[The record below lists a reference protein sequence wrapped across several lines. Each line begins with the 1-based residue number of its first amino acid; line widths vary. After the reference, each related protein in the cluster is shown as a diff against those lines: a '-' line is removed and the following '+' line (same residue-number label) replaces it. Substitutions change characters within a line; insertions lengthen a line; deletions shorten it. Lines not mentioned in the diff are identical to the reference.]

1 MTPAYAVM
9 HLLRWQLLTLI
20 TAALLGGV
28 LYFYS
33 DSYVGQVHRNLH
45 HAQSQLDAAQQR
57 LTTAQQD
64 SENLGSYQAQYTTLE
79 KIRFIGDGQQRLDWL
94 EGLEKIRNKQLVLD
108 FRYYIAPQ
116 KRYTSNPA
124 IDSGNFDIHYSEMK
138 LQFELLHEAQL
149 IRFFDALRGDIKGH
163 YQLDGCTLQ
172 RLSPSTGTG
181 SAPQLKAECS
191 GGWITLTR
199 RNNTP

>member
-1 MTPAYAVM
+1 MNFAYAVL
-9 HLLRWQLLTLI
+9 HLLRWQLLTLV

-33 DSYVGQVHRNLH
+33 DSYARQAQRNLH
-45 HAQSQLDAAQQR
+45 NAHSQLDDAQQR

-64 SENLGSYQAQYTTLE
+64 SENLGSYQTQYTSLE
-79 KIRFIGDGQQRLDWL
+79 KIKFIGNGQRLDWL
-94 EGLEKIRNKQLVLD
+94 EGLEKIRSKNLVAD

-116 KRYTSNPA
+116 RRYTSNPA

-138 LQFELLHEAQL
+138 LQFDLLHEAQL
-149 IRFFDALRGDIKGH
+149 IRFFDALRANINGH

-172 RLSPSTGTG
+172 RQPANTATGG
-181 SAPQLKAECS
+181 APQLKAECS
-191 GGWITLTR
+191 GGWITLKH
-199 RNNTP
+199 RNSPP